1 MSVTD
6 TGSAATRR
14 GRLRV
19 YLGAAPGVGKTF
31 AMLAEGRRRAVRGT
45 DVVVAYVETH
55 GRPRTAE
62 AVDDLEVVPR
72 RTVAYRETTHEE
84 LDLAAVLARRPAV
97 ALVDELAHT
106 NIPGVEHAK
115 RWQDVDRLLDAGID
129 VITTVNI
136 QHLESLNDVV
146 ESITGVRQQ
155 ETLPDDVVRR
165 ADAIELVDMS
175 PQALRRRMAHGN
187 IYPADRVDAA
197 LSQYFRE
204 GNLAA
209 LRELALL
216 WLADR
221 VDEGLEHYR
230 ESHGIDV
237 TWATR
242 ERVVVALTGGP
253 ESATLLRR
261 AARIASRTTGGEWLA
276 VYVTRRDGLTGSS
289 PDQLAHHHA
298 LAKELGGSFHTV
310 VADDVARGILDFARG
325 ENASQILIG
334 ASRRGRV
341 STLLR
346 PGVGE
351 SVIAQSGD
359 VDVHIVSH
367 DYARGGTSTRRR
379 SDLGPRRK
387 AAGYAFGVLGPF
399 ALSGALVTTDDMH
412 SLPTES
418 MLLMALVVAVAL
430 VGGLAPAL
438 VSAVLSGLCLNLLF
452 TPPVH
457 TLTIADPENA
467 LAIVVFM
474 LVGVAVASVV
484 DLAARRTAQA
494 RAASAE
500 ADALAVLS
508 HSLLRA
514 GESLDELLAQARRV
528 FGMRGAAILA
538 RDGDGWTTDI
548 ASGDAPESPDAADVD
563 VPIDGDT
570 YLVLRGRTLAA
581 SDRRLVTAYAAHAAV
596 IRDRTKAADDAVR
609 TRELAEGNR
618 TRTALLAAVSH
629 DLRNPLAGIKA
640 AVTSLRNDDIAWS
653 KADEAALLETIEE
666 SSDRLGGLV
675 ANLLDMSRLQTGA
688 VNPLATATD
697 LAVAVE
703 HAIGGIA
710 GADRI
715 AVDVD
720 VSLPRAIADGGLLE
734 RVLAN
739 ICENAVTHTEGP
751 IEVYGSAFPVGARV
765 CLRIVDHGAGV
776 RPDDLD
782 ALFAPFQRLGDV
794 PRGDGVGLGL
804 AVARGLTEAMAGTL
818 TAEETPGGGLTFVL
832 ELPAVDGAR
841 EEEKADDVRARG

>member
-1 MSVTD
+1 MTNS
-6 TGSAATRR
+6 GPAAARR

-31 AMLAEGRRRAVRGT
+31 AMLAEGRRRAARGT
-45 DVVVAYVETH
+45 DVVAAYVEPH
-55 GRPRTAE
+55 ARPRTAAE
-62 AVDDLEVVPR
+62 IGDLEVVPR
-72 RTVAYRETTHEE
+72 RAIGYRGSSYDE
-84 LDLAAVLARRPAV
+84 LDLPAVLARRPTV

-106 NIPGVEHAK
+106 NVAGTEHEK
-115 RWQDVDRLLDAGID
+115 RWQDVEALLDAGID
-129 VITTVNI
+129 VVTTVNI

-155 ETLPDDVVRR
+155 ETVPDDVVRR

-175 PQALRRRMAHGN
+175 PQAIRRRMAHGN

-221 VDEGLEHYR
+221 VDEGLEQYR
-230 ESHGIDV
+230 ETHGIDA
-237 TWATR
+237 TWAAR

-253 ESATLLRR
+253 ESTTLLRR

-276 VYVTRRDGLTGSS
+276 VYVARRDGLMGSS
-289 PDQLAHHHA
+289 PDQLARFHA
-298 LAKELGGSFHTV
+298 TAKELGGSFHTV
-310 VADDVARGILDFARG
+310 VADDDVAAGILDFARG

-334 ASRRGRV
+334 ASRRGRI
-341 STLLR
+341 SALLR

-351 SVIAQSGD
+351 AVIAQSGD
-359 VDVHIVSH
+359 IDVHIVSH
-367 DYARGGTSTRRR
+367 DHARRGTTVRRR
-379 SDLGPRRK
+379 SDLGARRK
-387 AAGYAFGVLGPF
+387 AAGYAFGVLGPLV
-399 ALSGALVTTDDMH
+399 LSGALLATDDRH

-438 VSAVLSGLCLNLLF
+438 VAAVLSGLCLNLLF
-452 TPPVH
+452 TPPTG
-457 TLTIADPENA
+457 TLTIADPENL

-474 LVGVAVASVV
+474 IVGVAVASVV

-494 RAASAE
+494 RTAAAE

-514 GESLDELLAQARRV
+514 GENLDELLAQARRV
-528 FGMRGAAILA
+528 FVMQGAAIVR
-538 RDGDGWTTDI
+538 RDGDGWTTDV
-548 ASGDAPESPDAADVD
+548 ASGDAPTGPETADVD
-563 VPIDGDT
+563 VPIDDDT

-596 IRDRTKAADDAVR
+596 IGDRMRAADDAVR
-609 TRELAEGNR
+609 TRELAEANR

-629 DLRNPLAGIKA
+629 DLRNPLAAIKA
-640 AVTSLRNDDIAWS
+640 AVTSLRNDEIAWT
-653 KADEAALLETIEE
+653 KNDEAELLATIEE
-666 SSDRLGGLV
+666 STDRLGGLV

-688 VNPLATATD
+688 VNPLAAESD
-697 LAVAVE
+697 LAAAVE
-703 HAIGGIA
+703 RAVDGL
-710 GADRI
+710 ADPARI
-715 AVDVD
+715 AIEVDD
-720 VSLPRAIADGGLLE
+720 SLPRAIADGGLLE

-739 ICENAVTHTEGP
+739 ICENAATHTDGP
-751 IEVYGSAFPVGARV
+751 VEVYGSAFPAGARV

-804 AVARGLTEAMAGTL
+804 AVARGLAEAMGGTL
-818 TAEETPGGGLTFVL
+818 TADETPGGGLTFVL
-832 ELPAVDGAR
+832 
-841 EEEKADDVRARG
+841 RAPGGSCRPRGGGGR